1 MSNQTLSGA
10 AAFRERAKK
19 QQEGEILELS
29 SGMVVKV
36 RRPNESKLIQEGH
49 IPAQLAMSS
58 INIQQQKA
66 TAADI
71 KNLAALQRLYARLT
85 VTNPVVVEGE
95 PTGDNEISVDD
106 FDSGELT
113 EIFLYATGGMDG
125 LNQFRTQRQGL
136 PTGPDSTAVSGDAA
150 ERPVRAEEPGQ
161 S

>member
-36 RRPNESKLIQEGH
+36 RRPNESKLIQEGT
-49 IPAQLAMSS
+49 IPSRLAMSS

-66 TAADI
+66 NPEDV

-85 VTNPVVVEGE
+85 VIAPVVVESE

-113 EIFLYATGGMDG
+113 EIFFYATGGMDG
-125 LNQFRTQRQGL
+125 LNQFRTQRQSL
-136 PTGPDSTAVSGDAA
+136 PAGPDRAALPGDAA
-150 ERPVRAEEPGQ
+150 
-161 S
+161 